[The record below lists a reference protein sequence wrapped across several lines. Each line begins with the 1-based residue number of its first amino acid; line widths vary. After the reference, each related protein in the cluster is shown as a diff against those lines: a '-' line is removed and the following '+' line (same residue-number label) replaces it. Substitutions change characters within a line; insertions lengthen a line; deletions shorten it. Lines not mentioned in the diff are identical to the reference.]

1 MADSP
6 WDMWSAIG
14 TMAAVAVAL
23 GVSGHAAY
31 ANRRADKDRSEL
43 VAARMLSPIT
53 ELERKVS
60 YLFAWF
66 CIDDAEPAEGYMNIL
81 RAIQELDIMARD
93 ISIDDLYPLL
103 HLKSHAAKR
112 TARALGLIQ
121 SFSADAGAMIS
132 HHTWSDVSQ
141 HKIHFKRWAVMLSEI
156 KDHLAIAVLACE
168 VAASTG
174 APRPT
179 TEEIQR

>member
-1 MADSP
+1 MADAP
-6 WDMWSAIG
+6 WDMLSAVG
-14 TMAAVAVAL
+14 TLAAVVVAL

-31 ANRRADKDRSEL
+31 VNRRADKDRSEL

-53 ELERKVS
+53 ELERKAS

-66 CIDDAEPAEGYMNIL
+66 CFDDAEPAEGYMNIL
-81 RAIQELDIMARD
+81 MAMQELDLMARA

-121 SFSADAGAMIS
+121 SFSADASAMIS
-132 HHTWSDVSQ
+132 HHTWSDVSR
-141 HKIHFKRWAVMLSEI
+141 HKTHYKRWVVMLSEI
-156 KDHLAIAVLACE
+156 KDHLAIAVLACKA
-168 VAASTG
+168 AASIG

-179 TEEIQR
+179 AEEIQG